1 MNASTPLQMP
11 SPAFGI
17 LRARLDIKDA
27 GLDLERVVQTSLR
40 IYDSTQDNN
49 ASSSDSGGSQQVQRG
64 LRGAEG
70 PEGCREG
77 PLLF

>member
-1 MNASTPLQMP
+1 MNVQMP

-40 IYDSTQDNN
+40 IYDGTQDN
-49 ASSSDSGGSQQVQRG
+49 ASSSDSGGSQQVHAGGHQ
-64 LRGAEG
+64 
-70 PEGCREG
+70 
-77 PLLF
+77 